1 MAIESTLGTRAI
13 RTRAAILAAAES
25 LFSERGF
32 SATRL
37 EDVAERVGIRRASI
51 VYYFKDK
58 RELYDVVLESVFSG
72 LLERIGEALSGP
84 EPLLQRIE
92 ASIAAWV
99 DYVGRRPSIARLILR
114 ETANATPER
123 RSAVL
128 RHTRPF
134 FTLIE
139 REVFQREDDLPTAEV
154 DPVHLASTIAG
165 ATIFFF
171 AAMPSLVPELEIDP
185 TSAPQVDAHK
195 EQVLRIVRRLLEAG

>member
-1 MAIESTLGTRAI
+1 MTSEPTRGARAA
-13 RTRAAILAAAES
+13 RTRAAILDAAEA

-32 SATRL
+32 NATRL

-58 RELYDVVLESVFSG
+58 RELYDSVLESVFSG
-72 LLERIGEALSGP
+72 LLERIGEALSTP
-84 EPLLQRIE
+84 EPLMDRIE
-92 ASIAAWV
+92 AGVSAWI

-123 RSAVL
+123 RSAIL
-128 RHTRPF
+128 RFTQPF
-134 FTLIE
+134 FTVIE
-139 REVFQREDDLPTAEV
+139 KEVFQREDDLPTAEV
-154 DPVHLASTIAG
+154 DPVHIASTIAG

-185 TSAPQVDAHK
+185 TSAPQIEAHK
-195 EQVLRIVRRLLEAG
+195 RQILWIVRRLLESG

>member
-1 MAIESTLGTRAI
+1 MATEPTMGARAV
-13 RTRAAILAAAES
+13 RTRTAILDAAES

-32 SATRL
+32 NATRL

-58 RELYDVVLESVFSG
+58 RELYDVVLESVFTG
-72 LLERIGEALSGP
+72 LLERIADALSGP
-84 EPLLQRIE
+84 EPLMDRIE
-92 ASIAAWV
+92 AGVSAWV

-128 RHTRPF
+128 KHTQPF

-139 REVFQREDDLPTAEV
+139 KEVFQREDDLPTAEV
-154 DPVHLASTIAG
+154 DPVHVASTIAG

-185 TSAPQVDAHK
+185 TREAQIETHK
-195 EQVLRIVRRLLEAG
+195 QQVLWIVRRLLESG